1 MGTTVRPMTTI
12 GSGIGLAELEHD
24 PYPALARLRAHEPV
38 AFVPELDLW
47 LITRW
52 DDVEYVHQQPELFT
66 SATEPSWLNSVL
78 GVNMLGTDGTDHRRL
93 KDALQPLFN
102 PSATSIW
109 VNEQLPLICDEL
121 IDSFDPSGTDL
132 LAEYAEPIAVRAL
145 QDSLGWHDVSW
156 QQIGEWTRGVCTGLA
171 NFANDPHL
179 AAIAASANAASGASI
194 RAAVAPAL
202 AHTGLTPDEIVNNVR
217 LCMSGGINE
226 PRDGI
231 ALVAW
236 ALLTHREALAACC
249 ADDAMWRPACEELF
263 RWISPVATSTRQT
276 TADVTIGPATIPA
289 GALVA
294 AVLSSANRDERRWS
308 RPDLFDIHRKEGT
321 HLAFAAGA
329 HVCLG
334 AWLGRSTVR
343 VAVQLLFDRLPKLA
357 LAEDV
362 TIRGFEFRGPLS
374 VNVTW

>member
-1 MGTTVRPMTTI
+1 MTTI
-12 GSGIGLAELEHD
+12 GSGITLVELEHD
-24 PYPALARLRAHEPV
+24 PYPALARLRADEPV
-38 AFVPELDLW
+38 AFVPDLGLW

-102 PSATSIW
+102 PSATSAW

-179 AAIAASANAASGASI
+179 AAIAAAANAASGASI
-194 RAAVAPAL
+194 QAAVAPAL
-202 AHTGLTPDEIVNNVR
+202 ADTGLTPDEIVNNVR

-236 ALLTHREALAACC
+236 ALLTHPEALEACRT
-249 ADDAMWRPACEELF
+249 DDAMWRPACEELF
-263 RWISPVATSTRQT
+263 RWISPVATSTRQAT
-276 TADVTIGPATIPA
+276 VDIDIGAITIPA

-294 AVLSSANRDERRWS
+294 AVLSSANRDERRWN
-308 RPDLFDIHRKEGT
+308 RPDQFDIHRKEGT

-343 VAVQLLFDRLPKLA
+343 VAVQHLFERLPELS

-362 TIRGFEFRGPLS
+362 AIRGFEFRGPLS
-374 VNVTW
+374 LNATW

>member
-1 MGTTVRPMTTI
+1 
-12 GSGIGLAELEHD
+12 
-24 PYPALARLRAHEPV
+24 
-38 AFVPELDLW
+38 
-47 LITRW
+47 
-52 DDVEYVHQQPELFT
+52 
-66 SATEPSWLNSVL
+66 
-78 GVNMLGTDGTDHRRL
+78 
-93 KDALQPLFN
+93 
-102 PSATSIW
+102 
-109 VNEQLPLICDEL
+109 
-121 IDSFDPSGTDL
+121 
-132 LAEYAEPIAVRAL
+132 VRAL

-179 AAIAASANAASGASI
+179 AAIAAAANAASGASI

-202 AHTGLTPDEIVNNVR
+202 ADTGLTPDEIVNNVR

-236 ALLTHREALAACC
+236 ALLIHPEALDACRT
-249 ADDAMWRPACEELF
+249 DDAMWRPACEELF
-263 RWISPVATSTRQT
+263 RWISPVATSTRQAT
-276 TADVTIGPATIPA
+276 VDIDMGAITIPA

-294 AVLSSANRDERRWS
+294 AVLSSANRDERRWN
-308 RPDLFDIHRKEGT
+308 RPDQFDIHRKEGT

-343 VAVQLLFDRLPKLA
+343 VAVQHLFERLPQLS

-362 TIRGFEFRGPLS
+362 AIRGFEFRGPLS
-374 VNVTW
+374 LNVTW